1 MMPFTPPPLKLGTR
15 GSKLALL
22 QAKIAACALKEKAG
36 LLCEIVAIRTAGD
49 KIAGPLADAGG
60 KALFAR
66 ELEAAL
72 FAGRIDVAVHSAKDL
87 AAEIPAGLIL
97 AAILPRET
105 PFDGLVLP
113 AGTNFLKDAP
123 RIGTASVRR
132 AALCRRIFPGV
143 EILPLR
149 GNVDTRLAKLDAGAF
164 DATVM
169 ALAGLKRLGLEA
181 RASRVLPPAEWL
193 PALSQGA
200 IAIETRAADA
210 PRFAVLNHAPSAL
223 AVFCER
229 AFQAGLGGSC
239 RSPIAGLAEISGRSL
254 RFRGEVLAPDG
265 SDAVAVAF
273 EVALTGDYAAD
284 LAAVA
289 ARGLATGKTIR
300 PQATPWL

>member
-1 MMPFTPPPLKLGTR
+1 MKPSAPPPLKLGTR
-15 GSKLALL
+15 GSKLAML

-36 LLCEIVAIRTAGD
+36 LSCEIVAIKTSGD
-49 KIAGPLADAGG
+49 KIAGPLADVGG

-72 FAGRIDVAVHSAKDL
+72 FEGRIDFAVHSAKDL
-87 AAEIPAGLIL
+87 AAEIPAGLAL
-97 AAILPRET
+97 AAVLPRET
-105 PFDGLVLP
+105 PFDALVLP
-113 AGTNFLKDAP
+113 AGTKALKDAP

-132 AALCRRIFPGV
+132 SALARRRFVGAT
-143 EILPLR
+143 ILPLR
-149 GNVDTRLAKLDAGAF
+149 GNVDTRLKKLDAGAF

-169 ALAGLKRLGLEA
+169 ALAGLKRLGLAA
-181 RASRVLPPAEWL
+181 RAEALPVEEWL
-193 PALSQGA
+193 PALAQGA

-210 PRFAVLNHAPSAL
+210 PRFAVLNHEPSAL

-254 RFRGEVLAPDG
+254 HFRGEVLAPDG
-265 SDAVAVAF
+265 TDAVAAAF

-284 LAAVA
+284 LAAATVQGRGVGEAIRERA
-289 ARGLATGKTIR
+289 AK
-300 PQATPWL
+300 WL